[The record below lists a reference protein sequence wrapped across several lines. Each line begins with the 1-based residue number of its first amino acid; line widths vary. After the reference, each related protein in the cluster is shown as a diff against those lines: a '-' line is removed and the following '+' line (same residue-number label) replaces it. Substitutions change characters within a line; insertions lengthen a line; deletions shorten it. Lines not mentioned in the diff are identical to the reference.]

1 MTATLCRSSGDAMT
15 NAELKQALLS
25 ARPVQHNGIQYKC
38 ICEIVYKCV
47 SGKIVVSAGLLDYNG
62 NAILYALPEKVSVVD
77 GS

>member
-1 MTATLCRSSGDAMT
+1 MTGAD
-15 NAELKQALLS
+15 LKAALLS
-25 ARPVQHNGIQYKC
+25 GYPVQYNGIQYKC

-62 NAILYALPEKVSVVD
+62 NAIMYALPEKVSIVD

>member
-1 MTATLCRSSGDAMT
+1 MT